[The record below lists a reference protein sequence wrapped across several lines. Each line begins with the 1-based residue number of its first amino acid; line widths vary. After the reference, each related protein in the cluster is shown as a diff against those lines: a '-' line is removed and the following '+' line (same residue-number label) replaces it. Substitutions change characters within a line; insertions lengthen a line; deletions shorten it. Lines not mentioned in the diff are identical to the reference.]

1 MRSASVTG
9 TRRELQLSAANEPAK
24 RTRIGKTPNIAR
36 RSQTLRSCNQA
47 FSKRKCWRK
56 RQGSIGLNRGSYETN
71 GRCGGDC
78 LDLYSGPS
86 VTHGGWRTQLHG
98 SSGSSGS
105 RSSSN
110 MGGSNSSRN
119 NGGWGR
125 QNSPNNGGWQNNG
138 GSQNNGGWQNNNGW
152 QRNSQGTNN
161 GYGGW
166 NQQSSPN
173 TNGGWTGGYQGGR
186 QTNSYSQSKSGP
198 SGNKMNV
205 VPFSGSNKSA
215 NSSNQQTVMKPVQ
228 PGSGGFEKAERRR

>member
-1 MRSASVTG
+1 M
-9 TRRELQLSAANEPAK
+9 K
-24 RTRIGKTPNIAR
+24 RTVVAAVIASICTLGHPLLTEAGG
-36 RSQTLRSCNQA
+36 RSFTR
-47 FSKRKCWRK
+47 
-56 RQGSIGLNRGSYETN
+56 
-71 GRCGGDC
+71 
-78 LDLYSGPS
+78 
-86 VTHGGWRTQLHG
+86 
-98 SSGSSGS
+98 SSGSS
-105 RSSSN
+105 RKPLIEQH
-110 MGGSNSSRN
+110 
-119 NGGWGR
+119 GWGR
-125 QNSPNNGGWQNNG
+125 RITVGITEAGAVKILPNNGGWQNNG

-186 QTNSYSQSKSGP
+186 QTNSFSQSKSGP

-228 PGSGGFEKAERRR
+228 PGSGGSKKQNGVGMRRQQGRQRRQEREKGVQSH